1 MRGKG
6 EGRYRAALI
15 LACMLVC
22 HRRIRAGI
30 KEVDLAAFAMLR
42 ETVCLACT
50 GRWT

>member
-30 KEVDLAAFAMLR
+30 RDVDLAAFAMLR
-42 ETVCLACT
+42 EMDCLTCA
-50 GRWT
+50 GR